1 MTWAS
6 ASPSPNVVSFV
17 YAPAKVVPD
26 HAPETHPRIYA
37 KANARSSMRGD
48 GPPCT
53 LAPPLSLSF
62 SIRGG
67 GNTDDDDDDH
77 ATIRGVTGT
86 GKGKTGVG
94 RRERKIG
101 RQNSRSPTTI
111 CRRRKAR

>member
-1 MTWAS
+1 MR
-6 ASPSPNVVSFV
+6 PKPILV
-17 YAPAKVVPD
+17 YMQKQMQGRLCAEMAHLVPW
-26 HAPETHPRIYA
+26 PLL
-37 KANARSSMRGD
+37 
-48 GPPCT
+48 T
-53 LAPPLSLSF
+53 LSLSLSF